1 MMSSRRTITLF
12 SSSFVFLADW
22 NAAWWPEFAAADD
35 TPALGF
41 FCTGAALLI
50 LDCFGNFVVLEFD
63 T

>member
-1 MMSSRRTITLF
+1 M
-12 SSSFVFLADW
+12 FLAAW